1 VELLLTALFLYGV
14 QCLARLSAGAVLFV
28 RAGGRIVVAEGPGW
42 RLLHPLP
49 SGGCWVAAR
58 TSLREDGGRARERF
72 ESESVRVSRATNAL
86 AGASN
91 AYLALLFA
99 VLPVLI
105 GWLGPEPALYR
116 FLPVIGVAH
125 LVTICLALRAH
136 RRLLPGSSADL
147 AERLLVAALYPPA
160 ALRFLQELRRA
171 VLGGFHPAVVALAVL
186 PEAERPVFLRAEWVR
201 LERSADEQP
210 GPCGEPGVAEQERA
224 ALVGLAAAAG
234 ISQQTLLAPRPRED
248 PAAASYCPLCLCDYR
263 AGPDGCSDC
272 RVALV
277 GYAE

>member
-1 VELLLTALFLYGV
+1 MELLLTALFLYGV
-14 QCLARLSAGAVLFV
+14 QCLARLPAGAALFV
-28 RAGGRIVVAEGPGW
+28 RAGRRIIVAEGPGW

-49 SGGCWVAAR
+49 SGGCWVTAR
-58 TSLREDGGRARERF
+58 TSLQEDEGRAQERF
-72 ESESVRVSRATNAL
+72 ESEAARVSGATRAL
-86 AGASN
+86 AGVSN
-91 AYLALLFA
+91 AYLALLFT
-99 VLPVLI
+99 VLPGLM
-105 GWLGPEPALYR
+105 GWLGAEPALYR
-116 FLPVIGVAH
+116 LLPAIGVAH
-125 LVTICLALRAH
+125 LATLGLALRSH
-136 RRLLPGSSADL
+136 RRLLPGRSADL

-210 GPCGEPGVAEQERA
+210 GPCGEPRVAEQERA

-234 ISQQTLLAPRPRED
+234 ISRQTLLAPRPRED

-263 AGPDGCSDC
+263 AGPDCCSDC
-272 RVALV
+272 RVSLV

>member
-1 VELLLTALFLYGV
+1 VELLLTALLLYGV
-14 QCLARLSAGAVLFV
+14 QCLARLPVRGVLFV
-28 RAGGRIVVAEGPGW
+28 RAGGRIIVAEGPGW
-42 RLLHPLP
+42 HLLHPLP
-49 SGGCWVAAR
+49 SGRCWLAAR

-72 ESESVRVSRATNAL
+72 ESEAARASRATRAL
-86 AGASN
+86 AAVSN

-99 VLPVLI
+99 ALPGLM

-116 FLPVIGVAH
+116 LLPVIGVAH
-125 LVTICLALRAH
+125 LSTLGLAFRAH
-136 RRLLPGSSADL
+136 RRLLPGRSADL

-171 VLGGFHPAVVALAVL
+171 VLGGFHPGVVALAVL
-186 PEAERPVFLRAEWVR
+186 PEAERRVFLRAEWAR
-201 LERSADEQP
+201 LERSDDEQP
-210 GPCGEPGVAEQERA
+210 GACGEPRVAEQERA
-224 ALVGLAAAAG
+224 ALLGLAAAAG
-234 ISQQTLLAPRPRED
+234 ISRQTLLAPRPRED

-277 GYAE
+277 GYTE